1 MHSPPSPAAG
11 ISRRVVVLLAL
22 ATFINF
28 IDRGNLSTAVPL
40 LRDEFALT
48 NAQLGV
54 LLSAFF
60 WSYTPGQLPAGWL
73 AERVNARQVLAA
85 GLALWGG
92 ATFLTGFAAGFTT
105 LLVLRV
111 LLGLGESVMY
121 PATFKIL
128 AGEAHES
135 QRGRANGALCA
146 GVFAGPACGTL
157 VGGLLMAGFGWRISF
172 VVFGAVSL
180 LWLWPW
186 ASTPRVAAPALVA
199 GAPAAPP
206 LRMLLA
212 RRELWGACLGHF
224 CIAYNWYV
232 VLTWLPAYLVKERG
246 LAFGEM
252 AWVGAA
258 LYALAA
264 LTSLLA
270 GWGMDFWL
278 ARGARTN
285 RVRKSALVCGCA
297 ALTVC
302 MAGCA
307 LSGARG
313 ALIALA
319 GCTVSLSVLFP
330 AFYAT
335 TQTLAGPAA
344 AARWM
349 GVQNFCGNF
358 AGITAPLVTGIAA
371 DRTGSFAA
379 AFMLAAGV
387 AVAGA
392 LAYGLIVP
400 RIEPLA
406 WPSSRTAV
414 AALESR

>member
-1 MHSPPSPAAG
+1 MRQSSVAAAVSRSMAPPAAG
-11 ISRRVVVLLAL
+11 ISRRVVVLLTL

-40 LRDEFALT
+40 IRAQFSLT

-73 AERVNARQVLAA
+73 AERVDARKVLAV

-92 ATFLTGFAAGFTT
+92 ATFLTGFVGGVAM
-105 LLVLRV
+105 LLLLRV
-111 LLGLGESVMY
+111 LLGLGERAMY

-128 AGEAHES
+128 AGEALES

-146 GVFAGPACGTL
+146 GVFAGPAVGTL
-157 VGGLLMAGFGWRISF
+157 LGGLLMAAFGWRSTF

-180 LWLWPW
+180 LWLLPW
-186 ASTPRVAAPALVA
+186 LTTPRSAVQDVAA
-199 GAPAAPP
+199 AAPSAVP
-206 LRMLLA
+206 VLTILA
-212 RRELWGACLGHF
+212 RPELWGSCLGHF

-246 LAFGEM
+246 FSISGM
-252 AWVGAA
+252 AYLGAA
-258 LYALAA
+258 LYGLAA
-264 LTSLLA
+264 VTALLA
-270 GWGMDFWL
+270 GVGMDRWL
-278 ARGARTN
+278 ARGADTN
-285 RVRKSALVCGCA
+285 RVRKSALVVGCA
-297 ALTVC
+297 ALAAG

-307 LSGARG
+307 LAGPLGS
-313 ALIALA
+313 LIALA
-319 GCTVSLSVLFP
+319 ACTVSLSVVFP

-335 TQTLAGPAA
+335 AQTLAGPAA

-358 AGITAPLVTGIAA
+358 AGITAPVVTGLAV
-371 DRTGSFAA
+371 DRTGGFAA
-379 AFMLAAGV
+379 AFLIAA
-387 AVAGA
+387 
-392 LAYGLIVP
+392 
-400 RIEPLA
+400 
-406 WPSSRTAV
+406 
-414 AALESR
+414 